1 MFLRHLDPVA
11 TAEFYR
17 HISRR
22 NRNGATKP
30 ILDDNSSAKPQGNGI
45 NNSLP
50 AQRNAENERYNKL
63 IVSMIPVHE
72 NI

>member
-17 HISRR
+17 QNSRR
-22 NRNGATKP
+22 KRNGPKKP
-30 ILDDNSSAKPQGNGI
+30 ILDDNSSAKPSGNGI

-50 AQRNAENERYNKL
+50 GARNGENERYNK
-63 IVSMIPVHE
+63 I
-72 NI
+72 